1 MDVKLRLLKH
11 KSPVY
16 EKMIEL
22 RLNVLLEPI
31 GVPATY
37 IEREQEKDDLLI
49 GAFNEDI
56 LVGCCVL
63 TPGNKDVIQLR
74 QMAVLTALHGKGVG
88 AAIVEFAEDIA
99 ASNGFKILMMH
110 ARSVVVD
117 FYRKCGYEIVG
128 DEFEEVGIKHYKMQK
143 KLV

>member
-11 KSPVY
+11 KSPAY

-128 DEFEEVGIKHYKMQK
+128 EEFEEVGIKHYKMQK

>member
-1 MDVKLRLLKH
+1 
-11 KSPVY
+11 
-16 EKMIEL
+16 MIEL

-56 LVGCCVL
+56 IVGCCVL